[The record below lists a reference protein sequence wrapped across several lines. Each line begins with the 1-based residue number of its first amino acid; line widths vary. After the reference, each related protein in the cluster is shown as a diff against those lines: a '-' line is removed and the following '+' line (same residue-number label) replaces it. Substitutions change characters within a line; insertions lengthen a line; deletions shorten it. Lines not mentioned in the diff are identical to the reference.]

1 MDCVEGSCSPD
12 SNWDWQ
18 RQENA
23 FFYSRSFHPN
33 SLSLLW
39 SSKQAHK
46 TQLKPLTDSTQSPHT
61 PPVSGVNTSACVWLI
76 IGCFSGHNYWRRKLC
91 DCAFC
96 FWDWRAGCM
105 VPDLCLSAQCWDKLL
120 RCNSKNL
127 KQQRPEYLDFFFI
140 RGMSQAPKTLEPTFP
155 IRQLKLWGP
164 WFYSTWWMNTC
175 YHPGKGNN
183 IQLSIWED
191 TWVNMLNCSST
202 QSDETSS
209 SQPQIQPTHLT
220 SNCNTINVVLLQFPW
235 SCFMVQCEKPTW
247 MTVVAIKTKPVSQA
261 LATSPF
267 V

>member
-1 MDCVEGSCSPD
+1 M
-12 SNWDWQ
+12 
-18 RQENA
+18 
-23 FFYSRSFHPN
+23 
-33 SLSLLW
+33 
-39 SSKQAHK
+39 
-46 TQLKPLTDSTQSPHT
+46 
-61 PPVSGVNTSACVWLI
+61 
-76 IGCFSGHNYWRRKLC
+76 C

-120 RCNSKNL
+120 RCNSKNF

-235 SCFMVQCEKPTW
+235 SSFMVQCEKPTW
-247 MTVVAIKTKPVSQA
+247 MTVVAIKTKPVSQH
-261 LATSPF
+261 LPLYNLRTSVSFHWFIIKMTIDWCLQPGHAACLRF
-267 V
+267 KKLRSECWNNTKAKWFRRDLKLLVSKTAWADKVIL